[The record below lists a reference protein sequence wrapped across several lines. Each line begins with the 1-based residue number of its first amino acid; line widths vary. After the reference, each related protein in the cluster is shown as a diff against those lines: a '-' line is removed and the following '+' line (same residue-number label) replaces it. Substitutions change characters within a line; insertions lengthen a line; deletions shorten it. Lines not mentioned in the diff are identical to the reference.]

1 MASEESKLNLESET
15 YYFDKIREL
24 KLNSSKISEFKDTEI
39 SCECTVDEIIE
50 KMEKLNSFLQNFAV
64 EGQQTIKE
72 HLEYIRK
79 RYTSFKNVKFECLFK
94 IDPSTASSKKNPR
107 EFSKLL
113 DYSVRDKLI
122 GFVSKKGSLE
132 WSDEK
137 INDFIESIIKSNRI

>member
-1 MASEESKLNLESET
+1 MTSEEPKLNLESET
-15 YYFDKIREL
+15 YYFNKIREL

-39 SCECTVDEIIE
+39 SCEYTVDEIIE

-64 EGQQTIKE
+64 ESQQSIKE

-94 IDPSTASSKKNPR
+94 IDLSSKKSPR
-107 EFSKLL
+107 DFSKLL